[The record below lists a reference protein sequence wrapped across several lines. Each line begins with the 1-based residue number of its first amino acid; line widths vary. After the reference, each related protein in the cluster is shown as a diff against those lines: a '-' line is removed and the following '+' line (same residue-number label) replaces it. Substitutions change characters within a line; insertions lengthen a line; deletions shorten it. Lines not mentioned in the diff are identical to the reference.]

1 MGIRYFNFN
10 VAIHTGVLNI
20 IIKELLVKILF
31 HSYTTGSLFIKG
43 EKMFTK
49 AIVIGGSIAGKLAAK
64 ALSNTFEEVIIVESG
79 EEWDGKGPR
88 KRVPQSNHPHVLLKG
103 GEEALE
109 ELFPNITN
117 ELIEVG
123 SIVNNFTRDLKWHQ
137 FGLWKQ
143 PFKGEIN
150 MIQQS
155 RLLLESHIQKRI
167 EQVSN
172 VTSKYEMLVEGLL
185 VDNKLNK
192 VYGIR
197 AKCLKT
203 GMKEE
208 FHADLVVDASGFGSK
223 SIDWLQEYNFEVQ
236 EEKVRIDLF
245 YATRMFRL
253 KEKEKL
259 DCCNMLMS
267 PSFPEN
273 PYGVLIQ
280 TIEDDRYFVTFSGY
294 ANEKAPQTDDE
305 FYDFAENLSITNVTE
320 FLNKSEAITDIKTYK
335 IPYQVRRRFD
345 LVNNLP
351 EGLLVVEDAHCRF
364 DPVFGQGVSVA
375 AMEAHQLQLILQGRK
390 RLDKTLTR
398 EFYRKTAMIIKTP
411 WEMTTTEIARHPK
424 LQKELT
430 TKQKFQQWYT
440 KQIYQLSA
448 SDSDIYIRLVR
459 VMNLIRSP
467 FHLFHPR
474 VLLTVLLRRKK

>member
-1 MGIRYFNFN
+1 MFN
-10 VAIHTGVLNI
+10 
-20 IIKELLVKILF
+20 
-31 HSYTTGSLFIKG
+31 
-43 EKMFTK
+43 K
-49 AIVIGGSIAGKLAAK
+49 AIVIGGSMAGKLAAK
-64 ALSNTFEEVIIVESG
+64 VLSNTFEEVIILEAG
-79 EEWDGKGPR
+79 EKWDGISHR

-117 ELIEVG
+117 ELIKSG
-123 SIVNNFTRDLKWHQ
+123 SIVNNFTLDLKWHQ

-143 PFKGEIN
+143 PFKGEIH

-155 RLLLESHIQKRI
+155 RALLESHIQKRI

-172 VTSKYEMLVEGLL
+172 VITKYDMSVEELL
-185 VDNKLNK
+185 VDEKLNK
-192 VYGIR
+192 VYGIN

-208 FHADLVVDASGFGSK
+208 FHADIVVDASGFGSK
-223 SIDWLQEYNFEVQ
+223 SIKWLQAYNIEVI

-245 YATRMFRL
+245 YATRLFKL
-253 KEKEKL
+253 KENEEL
-259 DCCNMLMS
+259 DCCNILMS

-280 TIEDDRYFVTFSGY
+280 TIEDNRYFVTFSGY
-294 ANEKAPQTDDE
+294 ANEKAPQTDEE
-305 FYDFAENLSITNVTE
+305 FYNFAENLLIPNVTD
-320 FLNKSEAITDIKTYK
+320 FLNRADAITDIKTYK

-351 EGLLVVEDAHCRF
+351 EGFLVIGDAQCRF

-375 AMEAHQLQLILQGRK
+375 AMEAYQLQLLLQGRTK
-390 RLDKTLTR
+390 LDKTFTQQ
-398 EFYRKTAMIIKTP
+398 FYKKAANIIETP
-411 WEMTTTEIARHPK
+411 WDMTTTEISRHPK
-424 LQKELT
+424 LKRELT
-430 TKQKFQQWYT
+430 SKQKFQLWYT
-440 KQIYQLSA
+440 KQIYRLSA
-448 SDSDIYIRLVR
+448 SDSDVYIRLVR

-467 FHLFHPR
+467 FHLFHPK
-474 VLLTVLLRRKK
+474 VLLTVLLNRKK